1 MRFSRTVLRVLAFG
15 LLVAALVGV
24 PIVVLSVVGSPV
36 PGADEVGNAWRS
48 RQLSSDLV
56 VRIGAA
62 VFALLWLWFAVTAI
76 AELWHVIAWRFGGP
90 GVRLAPLPPGP
101 SGLIRGVVR
110 FIALSSVSA
119 TATFGSVV
127 PLVRASVLPS
137 MP

>member
-76 AELWHVIAWRFGGP
+76 AELWPRCLP
-90 GVRLAPLPPGP
+90 GLP
-101 SGLIRGVVR
+101 
-110 FIALSSVSA
+110 A
-119 TATFGSVV
+119 
-127 PLVRASVLPS
+127 
-137 MP
+137 

>member
-56 VRIGAA
+56 VR
-62 VFALLWLWFAVTAI
+62 L
-76 AELWHVIAWRFGGP
+76 
-90 GVRLAPLPPGP
+90 
-101 SGLIRGVVR
+101 SLIHISEPTR
-110 FIALSSVSA
+110 
-119 TATFGSVV
+119 
-127 PLVRASVLPS
+127 PY
-137 MP
+137 